1 MADDEGRGRYLGAYA
16 LCRDP
21 SGRLLLA
28 RLGPGLL
35 DEGLWTMP
43 GGGVEWGEDP
53 DDAVLRELEE
63 ETGIADVRDA
73 RVAAVFSH
81 VFERT
86 AERPYDPVHVVGLIY
101 AVTPASFDVRAERDG
116 STDRCEWFTED
127 QARRLPLVPI
137 ARFAVDLAWPKQS
150 GDGNDDGPEATDRC

>member
-63 ETGIADVRDA
+63 ETGITDVRDA

-86 AERPYDPVHVVGLIY
+86 AERPYDPFHVVGLIY

-150 GDGNDDGPEATDRC
+150 GDGNDDGQEATERC

>member
-1 MADDEGRGRYLGAYA
+1 MADDEGRGRYLGAYG

-28 RLGPGLL
+28 RLSPGLL
-35 DEGLWTMP
+35 DAGLWTMP

-63 ETGIADVRDA
+63 ETGITDVRDA

-81 VFERT
+81 VFGRT
-86 AERPYDPVHVVGLIY
+86 SERPYDPFHVVGLIY
-101 AVTPASFDVRAERDG
+101 VVTPGSFDVRAERDG

-137 ARFAVDLAWPKQS
+137 ARFAVELAWPKQS
-150 GDGNDDGPEATDRC
+150 GDGNDDGQEAMELR

>member
-53 DDAVLRELEE
+53 DDSVLRELAEE
-63 ETGIADVRDA
+63 SGITDVRGA

-81 VFERT
+81 VFERSE
-86 AERPYDPVHVVGLIY
+86 ERPYDPVHVVGLIY
-101 AVTPASFDVRAERDG
+101 EVKPGSFDVRAEQDG
-116 STDRCEWFTED
+116 STDRCEWFTEHE
-127 QARRLPLVPI
+127 ARSLPLVPI
-137 ARFAVDLAWPKQS
+137 ARFAVDLAWPQ
-150 GDGNDDGPEATDRC
+150 R